1 MSEEIL
7 PQSFGF
13 ELRAL
18 VEDNVTDDGAAAAVV
33 EVVVVVVG
41 GEERGTGEEKGAWAK
56 ARTGSMA
63 EVVTEMEEE

>member
-41 GEERGTGEEKGAWAK
+41 EERGTGEEKGAWAK